1 MKKRVLTYSLII
13 LIALIFTL
21 SFIFLILKSPSISEI
36 EDKTVLNVIDGD
48 TFEYYDKD
56 SNTIKTI
63 RLLCVDTPEEGE
75 EGYEEAKNFL
85 ESLILG
91 EQVILEKDMSET
103 DKYGRLLR
111 YVYLQDGTFVNELII
126 KNGYGEILRI
136 EPGTS
141 KCDEIELK

>member
-1 MKKRVLTYSLII
+1 M
-13 LIALIFTL
+13 
-21 SFIFLILKSPSISEI
+21 
-36 EDKTVLNVIDGD
+36 LNVIDGD